1 MELTTDEILTSF
13 KPAYRTGRHVDINAE
28 TKGKL
33 KQLLSLADMVKFA
46 KAKPIVSE
54 HELGLKNAYD
64 FVRETIPVEN
74 EQAKKAI
81 NDPYEENTKT
91 TN

>member
-1 MELTTDEILTSF
+1 MELTTDEILANF
-13 KPAYRTGRHVDINAE
+13 RHVDINAE

-54 HELGLKNAYD
+54 HELSLKNAYD
-64 FVRETIPVEN
+64 FVRETIPVEKSDAQ
-74 EQAKKAI
+74 EQNI
-81 NDPYEENTKT
+81 
-91 TN
+91 